1 QFLDVVFT
9 KPLYR
14 AEHMFAIGAVAHSE
28 TCSSWGFS
36 TRLQKN
42 RLFEPKCGH
51 PLQRQGLSWRRVGRW
66 NQLSKSALCIELTPQ
81 LERDKRSV
89 SGKTVF
95 SQRVRPE
102 ELIAF
107 RYQIIGMAF
116 GLNIVL
122 VDAHILRDGESSAFK
137 QGQRC
142 VGHAATVAN
151 RRPAVKEAHEQ

>member
-1 QFLDVVFT
+1 PALGQRVCFVDNASTLLSWRFKYLLCGANVGGPVTLNDDRRTPTRFYGERFLHYQFLDVVFT

-81 LERDKRSV
+81 LERDKMSV

-102 ELIAF
+102 ELI
-107 RYQIIGMAF
+107 
-116 GLNIVL
+116 
-122 VDAHILRDGESSAFK
+122 
-137 QGQRC
+137 
-142 VGHAATVAN
+142 
-151 RRPAVKEAHEQ
+151 